1 MSLSCFP
8 LRPQQGLVIVL
19 LLALVSACSSTA
31 PTQTAVNWQQ
41 HHDTVSALDSWQLQG
56 RLNIR
61 TDTESRTVNL
71 LWTQQAGDFDINLS
85 GSLGMGAVT
94 IRGNETGLIMEKSSE
109 APYYA
114 DSLADI
120 SETYLGYAFP
130 AEHLLHWV
138 RGIMAPDTPYQAAWN
153 ERQLIEVLQ
162 QDQWQIEYDRYQQV
176 AGLNLPGRI
185 RMTHSPYRLTFLV
198 NQWQLAPESSP

>member
-1 MSLSCFP
+1 MSLSCFF
-8 LRPQQGLVIVL
+8 LKPQRALAIAF
-19 LLALVSACSSTA
+19 LLALVSACSSTD
-31 PTQTAVNWQQ
+31 PLQTAVNWQQ
-41 HHDTVSALDSWQLQG
+41 HHDTVSTLDSWQLQG

-61 TDTESRTVNL
+61 TESESRTVNL
-71 LWTQQAGDFDINLS
+71 LWDQHAGDFDINLS
-85 GSLGMGAVT
+85 GSLGMGTVT
-94 IRGNETGLIMEKSSE
+94 IRGNDEGLVMEKSSE

-114 DSLADI
+114 DNLADI
-120 SETYLGYAFP
+120 SESYLGYAFP
-130 AEHLLHWV
+130 AEHLLYWV

-153 ERQLIEVLQ
+153 EGQLIEVLQ

-176 AGLNLPGRI
+176 AGLYLPGRI